1 MYDDYKEFGWEFV
14 REFYMRDGV
23 RPKWFE
29 YLKTIDRLVIEI
41 HKEQGASK
49 SFKEKVHSKA
59 SGGRKNVPTKS
70 PASHKTVIRN
80 VQLPKGAEGETF

>member
-29 YLKTIDRLVIEI
+29 YLKAIDRLVIEV

-49 SFKEKVHSKA
+49 SFKEKVHSKT
-59 SGGRKNVPTKS
+59 SKTVPSKS
-70 PASHKTVIRN
+70 AGFHKTVIRN